1 MITSRHNCLVYVHT
15 RFIYDFVYSLR
26 LNRSV
31 NEESHV
37 FTLCK

>member
-1 MITSRHNCLVYVHT
+1 MITSRHNCLVNVHT
-15 RFIYDFVYSLR
+15 RFTYDFVYSLR

-31 NEESHV
+31 NKESHV